1 MTENTAIATSK
12 AAVYTGASGAVI
24 SGLTLNE
31 LGVVVGIFVGI
42 AGLLM
47 GQYWSWRKDRRER
60 YEMRMRLKKE
70 FGSQYESEE

>member
-1 MTENTAIATSK
+1 MTENTAIVTSK
-12 AAVYTGASGAVI
+12 AAAYTGASGAII

-47 GQYWSWRKDRRER
+47 GQYWSWRKDRREHH
-60 YEMRMRLKKE
+60 EMCMRLKKRRR
-70 FGSQYESEE
+70 SQYESEE